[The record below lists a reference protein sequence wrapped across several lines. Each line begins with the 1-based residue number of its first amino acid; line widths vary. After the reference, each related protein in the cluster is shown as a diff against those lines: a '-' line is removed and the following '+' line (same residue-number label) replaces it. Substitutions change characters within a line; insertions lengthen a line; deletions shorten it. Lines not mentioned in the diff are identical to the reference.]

1 MINPIRLL
9 SLLMLFFLLSTYS
22 PNYKTDNGSFIFT
35 IKNIE
40 LENNKILDSKNL
52 LNELENLKGK
62 SLLLVD
68 KKIIK
73 FAMDKFDFISS
84 FQVKKIYPKTIKVK
98 IFEKKPVAIYI
109 DKKNKFYVSDK
120 GDLIKY
126 LELDNYKNLPLL
138 FGKTINFNNFF
149 EDLKNINFPIVDI
162 KSFHYFEIGRWD
174 ITLKDKRLIKLPK
187 NNHIDML
194 ENFLLIK
201 DDNSFNKY
209 KTFDYRIK
217 DQLIL
222 N

>member
-22 PNYKTDNGSFIFT
+22 PTYKTENASFIFT

-40 LENNKILDSKNL
+40 IENNKILDSAKL
-52 LNELENLKGK
+52 LNELKNLRGK
-62 SLLLVD
+62 SILSVD
-68 KKIIK
+68 KKNIK

-84 FQVKKIYPKTIKVK
+84 FQVKKVYPQTIKIK

-109 DKKNKFYVSDK
+109 DGKNKFYISDK
-120 GDLIKY
+120 GNLIKY

-138 FGKTINFNNFF
+138 FGKKINFNNFF
-149 EDLKNINFPIVDI
+149 EDLKNINFPITDI

-174 ITLKDKRLIKLPK
+174 ITLNDQRLIKLPK
-187 NNHIDML
+187 DNHVDSL
-194 ENFLLIK
+194 DNFLLIK
-201 DDNSFNKY
+201 DNKSFDKY
-209 KTFDYRIK
+209 KMFDYRIK